1 MSLGGAEAVL
11 TPQLEP
17 RLVVTPSSVPSGG
30 TEAPAADSLH
40 VLRIEVS
47 LRHGVFCCR
56 HAVDVRQDSVEVL
69 HNALGH
75 ILVVERTP
83 CVLIIFK
90 AWRSTTL
97 LKKFACRLFLAMP

>member
-1 MSLGGAEAVL
+1 MSMRNGAGAAAFGSTGRAL
-11 TPQLEP
+11 RCAPWWH
-17 RLVVTPSSVPSGG
+17 RG
-30 TEAPAADSLH
+30 T
-40 VLRIEVS
+40 
-47 LRHGVFCCR
+47 RHGLQLLKREVFLRRGVLCCR
-56 HAVDVRQDSVEVL
+56 HVVDVRQDSLEVL